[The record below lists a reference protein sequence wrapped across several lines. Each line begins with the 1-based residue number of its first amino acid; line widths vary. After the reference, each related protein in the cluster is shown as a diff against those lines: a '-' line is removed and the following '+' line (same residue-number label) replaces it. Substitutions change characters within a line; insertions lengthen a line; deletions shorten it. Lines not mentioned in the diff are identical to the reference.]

1 MPANEIVLYI
11 TLGFMLVCFAAWLW
25 QSISKRRKLE
35 DEIEEE
41 KENNA
46 AEKADKHL
54 FSAQSEPIY
63 AIMAVNQIGI
73 IMIV

>member
-11 TLGFMLVCFAAWLW
+11 TLGFMLACFAAWLW

-46 AEKADKHL
+46 AGKADKH
-54 FSAQSEPIY
+54 
-63 AIMAVNQIGI
+63 
-73 IMIV
+73 

>member
-46 AEKADKHL
+46 AEKAGKH
-54 FSAQSEPIY
+54 
-63 AIMAVNQIGI
+63 
-73 IMIV
+73 

>member
-46 AEKADKHL
+46 AEKADKHWL
-54 FSAQSEPIY
+54 NSDKEVI
-63 AIMAVNQIGI
+63 
-73 IMIV
+73 

>member
-11 TLGFMLVCFAAWLW
+11 TLGFMLVCFVAWLW

-46 AEKADKHL
+46 SGKADKH
-54 FSAQSEPIY
+54 
-63 AIMAVNQIGI
+63 
-73 IMIV
+73 

>member
-46 AEKADKHL
+46 AEK
-54 FSAQSEPIY
+54 PISIDLARKASRY
-63 AIMAVNQIGI
+63 ML
-73 IMIV
+73 